1 MDFVEST
8 ANLRAKMYGIPQI
21 RDRKAIKSMIGKVK
35 VPEFTPRSGV
45 RIDVNDADMEAHRNS
60 GSFGKYL
67 THFIFTTIGAHTT
80 EQYEI
85 SLCYLSLS
93 LQNEYNRYKFSK

>member
-1 MDFVEST
+1 
-8 ANLRAKMYGIPQI
+8 MYGIPQM

-35 VPEFTPRSGV
+35 VPKFTPRSGV

-67 THFIFTTIGAHTT
+67 TH
-80 EQYEI
+80 
-85 SLCYLSLS
+85 
-93 LQNEYNRYKFSK
+93 